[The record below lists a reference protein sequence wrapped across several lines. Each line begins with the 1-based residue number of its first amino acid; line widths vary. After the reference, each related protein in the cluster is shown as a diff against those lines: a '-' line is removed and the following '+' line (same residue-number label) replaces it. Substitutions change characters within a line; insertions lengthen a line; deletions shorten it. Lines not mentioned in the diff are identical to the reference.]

1 MRSMLATVR
10 RLPGHFCRSKPT
22 RTMSKRYDFIRRP
35 PGEKGF
41 DAKKEL
47 DAVIG
52 PYEGRPPGER
62 LAVRAL
68 RILARGL
75 LGAAAAIAVA
85 AGVMYVLHSHVRDA
99 QRAPVKPT
107 PGKPVPIEI
116 IPAK

>member
-1 MRSMLATVR
+1 MLGRS
-10 RLPGHFCRSKPT
+10 HKPFP
-22 RTMSKRYDFIRRP
+22 R
-35 PGEKGF
+35 PGEPKPF

-47 DAVIG
+47 DAVIP
-52 PYEGRPPGER
+52 PYEERPGEK

-85 AGVMYVLHSHVRDA
+85 FAVMYVLHTHVRDA
-99 QRAPVKPT
+99 QRAPVKLQ
-107 PGKPVPIEI
+107 PGKPVPVEL